1 MKRTFTII
9 ILLTSYLFARAETQ
23 ALYQK
28 LDSVIAKREQYTQ
41 DKEQKIDMIK
51 KSARVVTDKITL
63 MKLYNEIY
71 NEYNHFRFDS
81 AMTYAKKGLELAIK
95 EKNDYY
101 YYLNTIH
108 EAMLLATGGLY
119 SEAKANL
126 DQLTESKM
134 DSTLLYE
141 YNLAQYWLY
150 TYWSDYSKDSEYR
163 TVYWENKI
171 KYLKRTV
178 PLAKNIPTTTTISL
192 GNISCILSA
201 TDISHC
207 LIIIR

>member
-71 NEYNHFRFDS
+71 STITS
-81 AMTYAKKGLELAIK
+81 AL
-95 EKNDYY
+95 
-101 YYLNTIH
+101 
-108 EAMLLATGGLY
+108 
-119 SEAKANL
+119 
-126 DQLTESKM
+126 
-134 DSTLLYE
+134 
-141 YNLAQYWLY
+141 
-150 TYWSDYSKDSEYR
+150 
-163 TVYWENKI
+163 
-171 KYLKRTV
+171 
-178 PLAKNIPTTTTISL
+178 
-192 GNISCILSA
+192 ILQ
-201 TDISHC
+201 
-207 LIIIR
+207 